1 MALEAK
7 PIVGN
12 WYRGQDGQLFE
23 IVAIDETEGVAEIQ
37 YFDGE
42 VDELD
47 LETWDDLELEAMAEP
62 EDWSGPFDDLERDDL
77 GYTDMT
83 ARPAGHIAPF
93 DEIDQQE
100 D

>member
-1 MALEAK
+1 MAFETK
-7 PIVGN
+7 PIVGS
-12 WYRGQDGQLFE
+12 WYKGQDGLLFE
-23 IVAIDETEGVAEIQ
+23 IVAIDMADGMAEIQ

-83 ARPAGHIAPF
+83 RRPADRTSPF
-93 DEIDQQE
+93 DEIDRE

>member
-1 MALEAK
+1 MAFETK
-7 PIVGN
+7 PVVGN
-12 WYRGQDGQLFE
+12 WYKGQDGLLFE
-23 IVAIDETEGVAEIQ
+23 IVAIDTAEGMAEIQ

-83 ARPAGHIAPF
+83 RRPADHKSPF
-93 DEIDQQE
+93 DEIDRE

>member
-12 WYRGQDGQLFE
+12 WYRGPDGLLFE
-23 IVAIDETEGVAEIQ
+23 IVAIDAKEGMAEIQ

-47 LETWDDLELEAMAEP
+47 LETWDDLGLEAMAEP

-83 ARPAGHIAPF
+83 QRPADRLSPF
-93 DEIDQQE
+93 DEIDQE

>member
-1 MALEAK
+1 MALETK
-7 PIVGN
+7 PIIGN
-12 WYRGQDGQLFE
+12 WYKGQDGLLFE
-23 IVAIDETEGVAEIQ
+23 IVAIDADEGMAEIQ

-47 LETWDDLELEAMAEP
+47 LETWDELELEAMAEP

-83 ARPAGHIAPF
+83 QRPTDRLSPL
-93 DEIDQQE
+93 DEIDRE